1 MYFCEVDSDSVIT
14 GRGVSIW
21 PPVARIRFYAVAAL
35 AFLLIAASAISASAS
50 AEAGDPLQQTR
61 EWVQRAIAILRN
73 PQMSL
78 AEERLALKRMA
89 DEHFD
94 FNDMAR
100 VTLGANW
107 QKLTP
112 AQRADFTRVFADFI
126 EDVYLSQVQ
135 NYSGQNVNFISESF
149 VSPGFAKVE
158 SSVVGDNGEP
168 PLALTFMLKRME
180 GNWKIYDVTMDG
192 ISITSNYRNQFERV
206 IANRGFDAL
215 IRDLQVKQRALA
227 ASIGNKS

>member
-1 MYFCEVDSDSVIT
+1 MHCEVDSDSVVT
-14 GRGVSIW
+14 GRGLCAR
-21 PPVARIRFYAVAAL
+21 PPIARLRFYAVAAL
-35 AFLLIAASAISASAS
+35 AFSLVAVSAISAAAS
-50 AEAGDPLQQTR
+50 TNAGDPLQQTR
-61 EWVQRAIAILRN
+61 EWVQQAIAILRN

-78 AEERLALKRMA
+78 VEERRALKRMA

-100 VTLGANW
+100 VTLGTNW
-107 QKLTP
+107 GKLTP
-112 AQRADFTRVFADFI
+112 AQRNDFIRVFADFI

-135 NYSGQNVNFISESF
+135 NYSGQNVNFVGESF
-149 VSPGFAKVE
+149 VGPEFARVD

-168 PLALTFMLKRME
+168 PLTLIFMLKRME

-192 ISITSNYRNQFERV
+192 VSITSNYHTQFDRV
-206 IANRGFDAL
+206 IAGRGFDAL

-227 ASIGNKS
+227 ASIGNKG